1 MNQKKKNRNQI
12 MEKIIKLSN
21 GQEMMKNS
29 LKYIE
34 QNVLQNDKN
43 IRESNSI
50 FMQNQENFLN
60 NLPDINK
67 KEAKY
72 NNKLISSFGG
82 DMDPEDDFKNNYNE

>member
-1 MNQKKKNRNQI
+1 

-82 DMDPEDDFKNNYNE
+82 DMDPEDDFIN